1 MVERK
6 NFAIRR
12 FSIIFLNTVSYIGL
26 AIVNVFFSVFFSFF
40 VSMIYLFKLLQA
52 AKLLNIFGTE
62 VCNACGM
69 SG

>member
-26 AIVNVFFSVFFSFF
+26 AIVNIFFPVFFSFF
-40 VSMIYLFKLLQA
+40 VSMIYFLQPA
-52 AKLLNIFGTE
+52 APAADENLPDDTL
-62 VCNACGM
+62 
-69 SG
+69 